1 MSTRGVATLF
11 DTLLR
16 WVATGMEGAGTA
28 IIAIGALAATWMFV
42 RGLLAGAA
50 PQDTYQRYRVDLGRA
65 ILLGLEFLVAA
76 DIVGTVAID
85 PTFRN
90 LGVLALIVL
99 VRTALSFALEVE
111 VNGHWPWRATDLAC
125 RARSAGVSSPDGPRA
140 VP

>member
-11 DTLLR
+11 DALLR

-28 IIAIGALAATWMFV
+28 IIAIGALAATWVFV
-42 RGLLAGAA
+42 RGLLAGGAA
-50 PQDTYQRYRVDLGRA
+50 HESYQGYRVNLGRA

-85 PTFRN
+85 PTFKN

-111 VNGHWPWRATDLAC
+111 VNGHWPWRTTDVAF
-125 RARSAGVSSPDGPRA
+125 RSAAADARPPDGPRPVA
-140 VP
+140 